1 MGERE
6 LPDRLSM
13 EHLKTEERVVEET
26 HTAPCSPFNC
36 GDCAGGQQAYAANT
50 VGPRKANFAPPARW
64 AGGVS
69 VVMPEGVL
77 VSNLFSGWRF
87 KQEPSTASDLKTA
100 PALRHEPGGCINSA
114 RGCIWGLGRLA
125 STRMCKG
132 VPALPCMH
140 RKLVIA
146 RWVDGPS

>member
-13 EHLKTEERVVEET
+13 EHLKTEERVVDET

-64 AGGVS
+64 AGA
-69 VVMPEGVL
+69 VMPG
-77 VSNLFSGWRF
+77 
-87 KQEPSTASDLKTA
+87 
-100 PALRHEPGGCINSA
+100 
-114 RGCIWGLGRLA
+114 
-125 STRMCKG
+125 G
-132 VPALPCMH
+132 VPFSNTFLAW
-140 RKLVIA
+140 RGV
-146 RWVDGPS
+146 PSNS

>member
-64 AGGVS
+64 AG
-69 VVMPEGVL
+69 VVFVVGDA
-77 VSNLFSGWRF
+77 W
-87 KQEPSTASDLKTA
+87 
-100 PALRHEPGGCINSA
+100 GCP
-114 RGCIWGLGRLA
+114 CFRL
-125 STRMCKG
+125 T
-132 VPALPCMH
+132 L
-140 RKLVIA
+140 
-146 RWVDGPS
+146 